1 MTTTPTVHDIAR
13 RQVVRAARH
22 THVLYTK
29 PAIVAVTALLEA
41 WLAAAARREAAAVH
55 SPELVSR
62 LAGTALEAVT
72 APAGAHP

>member
-41 WLAAAARREAAAVH
+41 WLAARLAARLRPSTVRSWSAG
-55 SPELVSR
+55 SPVL
-62 LAGTALEAVT
+62 LWK
-72 APAGAHP
+72 P